1 MPTTLPYITDDVAS
15 ADLKAQ
21 FAEIEKIMGNVPPML
36 RILATVPATVTAFM
50 DFAGPVLMGPNL
62 SIDLKAL
69 ALLRTSELNDCN
81 YCRGYYAGLAEQ
93 VGLVGDKRAALN
105 KPLPPASMFNEK
117 EQVLLELA
125 TQMTREIQADP
136 KLVARAREVL
146 GIGGTVEAMLIV
158 GLFNLINRFAR
169 TAGLPLQD

>member
-1 MPTTLPYITDDVAS
+1 MPTTLPYITDDQAS

-36 RILATVPATVTAFM
+36 RILANAPPTIGAFM

-62 SIDLKAL
+62 SMDLKAL

-81 YCRGYYAGLAEQ
+81 YCRGYYAELAQQ
-93 VGLVGDKRAALN
+93 VGLVGARREALT
-105 KPLPPASMFNEK
+105 KTEPPAGLFNDK
-117 EQVLLELA
+117 EAAVFQLA
-125 TQMTREIQADP
+125 TEMTRDVQARP
-136 KLVARAREVL
+136 ETMARARSVL
-146 GIGGTVEAMLIV
+146 GVEGTVEAMLTI

-169 TAGLPLQD
+169 SSGLPLES